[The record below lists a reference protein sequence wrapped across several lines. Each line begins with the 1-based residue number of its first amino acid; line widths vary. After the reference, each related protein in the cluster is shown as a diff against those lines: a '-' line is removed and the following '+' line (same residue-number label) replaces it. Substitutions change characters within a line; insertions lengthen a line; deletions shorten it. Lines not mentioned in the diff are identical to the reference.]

1 VNLWKGD
8 WIMINEV
15 RALREQRKLTQ
26 QQLGELVGVS
36 RQSIV
41 AIEKG
46 KYDPTLWV
54 AYDLAKVFGIT
65 IEELFDFEGGER
77 K

>member
-1 VNLWKGD
+1 
-8 WIMINEV
+8 MINKVKE
-15 RALREQRKLTQ
+15 LRENKNLTQ
-26 QQLGELVGVS
+26 QQLGEIVGVS

-46 KYDPTLWV
+46 KYDPTVWL
-54 AYDLAKVFGIT
+54 AYDLACFFGCT
-65 IEELFDFEGGER
+65 IEELFDFEGSER

>member
-1 VNLWKGD
+1 
-8 WIMINEV
+8 MINEV

-26 QQLGELVGVS
+26 QQFGELVGVS

-46 KYDPTLWV
+46 KYDPTLWL

>member
-1 VNLWKGD
+1 
-8 WIMINEV
+8 MINKVKE
-15 RALREQRKLTQ
+15 LRENKNLTQ
-26 QQLGELVGVS
+26 QQLGEIVGVS

-46 KYDPTLWV
+46 KYDPTVWL
-54 AYDLAKVFGIT
+54 AYDLACFFGRT
-65 IEELFDFEGGER
+65 IEELFDFEGSER

>member
-1 VNLWKGD
+1 
-8 WIMINEV
+8 MINEV

>member
-1 VNLWKGD
+1 
-8 WIMINEV
+8 MINEV

-46 KYDPTLWV
+46 KYDPTLWL